1 MNTAIKRAFEILE
14 YLTTEGEREGEGV
27 SSIGR
32 HLGIPKSSAFDVLE
46 TLTELGYLE
55 CLDSKHYRVSSK
67 AAYLGYK
74 TMEEHA
80 LWAVTRRHLERL
92 NRELGYTVMAGIEL
106 GSNVI
111 LTDKL
116 PPLKGMN
123 ISGGIGTA
131 KPLQVSALGK
141 AILSCHSDDEIEAIV
156 GVPCFI
162 PYTRNSIV
170 NLNQLFRHVAAIRK
184 NGYAVN
190 RFEEDDYVY
199 GIAAPVT
206 DATGRVCE
214 AIGFSAFAQE
224 LEGEDLQAI
233 AAKVMK
239 CAADI
244 SEELKNL
251 SFKENNHGN

>member
-1 MNTAIKRAFEILE
+1 MTEIYE
-14 YLTTEGEREGEGV
+14 
-27 SSIGR
+27 
-32 HLGIPKSSAFDVLE
+32 K
-46 TLTELGYLE
+46 
-55 CLDSKHYRVSSK
+55 
-67 AAYLGYK
+67 
-74 TMEEHA
+74 
-80 LWAVTRRHLERL
+80 
-92 NRELGYTVMAGIEL
+92 
-106 GSNVI
+106 
-111 LTDKL
+111 
-116 PPLKGMN
+116 
-123 ISGGIGTA
+123 
-131 KPLQVSALGK
+131 
-141 AILSCHSDDEIEAIV
+141 
-156 GVPCFI
+156 
-162 PYTRNSIV
+162 
-170 NLNQLFRHVAAIRK
+170 IRK